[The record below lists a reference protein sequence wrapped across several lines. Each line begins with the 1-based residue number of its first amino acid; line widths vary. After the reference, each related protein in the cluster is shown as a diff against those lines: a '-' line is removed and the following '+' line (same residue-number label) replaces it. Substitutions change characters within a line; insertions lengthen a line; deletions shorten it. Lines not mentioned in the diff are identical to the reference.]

1 MVSFMAKLIPI
12 YNDLNQTLITT
23 INTVFCSTLADN
35 FIKSHAT
42 DYLTSALI
50 LVNAVDI
57 DQEHIATIGNIVIQM
72 LQWRTELFNFL
83 VNIWAKKTIVIFL

>member
-23 INTVFCSTLADN
+23 INTVFCYTLADN
-35 FIKSHAT
+35 FIKNHAT

-57 DQEHIATIGNIVIQM
+57 DQEHIAAIGNIVIQM
-72 LQWRTELFNFL
+72 LQ
-83 VNIWAKKTIVIFL
+83 

>member
-23 INTVFCSTLADN
+23 INTGFCSTLADN

>member
-42 DYLTSALI
+42 DYLTPALI

>member
-23 INTVFCSTLADN
+23 INTVFCYTLADN
-35 FIKSHAT
+35 FIKNHAT

-57 DQEHIATIGNIVIQM
+57 DQEHVAAIGNIVIQM

>member
-12 YNDLNQTLITT
+12 YNDLNQTLNTT